1 MAKLSYYFP
10 LDNLVNDD
18 IINNYKSQ
26 VQSTLENNTIEVDFD
41 QYKGSYLNFRDGS
54 KLELTFK
61 KI

>member
-10 LDNLVNDD
+10 LDNLVNDE

-26 VQSTLENNTIEVDFD
+26 VQSALENNTIEVDFD
-41 QYKGSYLNFRDGS
+41 QYKGSYLNFKDES
-54 KLELTFK
+54 KLALTFK